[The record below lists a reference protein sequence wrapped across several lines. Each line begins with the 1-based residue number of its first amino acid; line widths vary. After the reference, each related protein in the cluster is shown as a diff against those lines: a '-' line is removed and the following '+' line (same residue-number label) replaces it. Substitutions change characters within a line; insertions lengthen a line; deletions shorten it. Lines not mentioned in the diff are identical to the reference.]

1 MVRQSKS
8 TAASASTTT
17 TPVTPSVTVTVE
29 TIAPAPV
36 AEKKPRKTKAVS
48 APVAD
53 VPAVETVAAPVVSVP
68 VVCDAVVCDVATL
81 SSKLTDFSS
90 KIQAVASLLSSMKSD
105 YKTLEKTV
113 ARELKQ
119 ATKSSGK
126 KRRSSANKQ
135 PSGFVKPTKISDELI
150 KFLGKEAGTEMSRVE
165 VSKEINVYINA
176 HKLKDEKCG
185 RQINP
190 DAKLTKLLKVQKGE
204 VLTFFNLQRYLKV
217 HFIKAVPAVVPEA
230 L

>member
-1 MVRQSKS
+1 MVRQTKS
-8 TAASASTTT
+8 TAASATPASTASAI
-17 TPVTPSVTVTVE
+17 PSVTVTVE
-29 TIAPAPV
+29 SVAPAPV
-36 AEKKPRKTKAVS
+36 VEKKPRKTKA
-48 APVAD
+48 A
-53 VPAVETVAAPVVSVP
+53 AVEVAAVEVAAPAP
-68 VVCDAVVCDVATL
+68 APADASAPADTNASGVLDVATL

-90 KIQAVASLLSSMKSD
+90 KIQAVANLLSSMKSD

-165 VSKEINVYINA
+165 VSKEVNAYINE

-190 DAKLTKLLKVQKGE
+190 DAKLTKLLKINKDE
-204 VLTFFNLQRYLKV
+204 VLTYFNLQRYLKI
-217 HFIKAVPAVVPEA
+217 HFIKAPAPA

>member
-8 TAASASTTT
+8 TAASA
-17 TPVTPSVTVTVE
+17 TPASSTPSVTVTVE
-29 TIAPAPV
+29 TVAPAPV
-36 AEKKPRKTKAVS
+36 VEKKPRKAKA
-48 APVAD
+48 A
-53 VPAVETVAAPVVSVP
+53 AVETAAPAP
-68 VVCDAVVCDVATL
+68 VETVTADASAPTSAPTETAAVLDVATL

-90 KIQAVASLLSSMKSD
+90 KIQAVANLLSSMKSD

-119 ATKSSGK
+119 ATKAKGK
-126 KRRSSANKQ
+126 NRRSSANKQ

-150 KFLGKEAGTEMSRVE
+150 KFLGKEPGTEMSRVE
-165 VSKEINVYINA
+165 VSKEINAYINL

-190 DAKLTKLLKVQKGE
+190 DGKLTKLLKVQKGE
-204 VLTFFNLQRYLKV
+204 VLTFFNLQRYLKI
-217 HFIKAVPAVVPEA
+217 HFIKAVPVAPVVA
-230 L
+230 

>member
-8 TAASASTTT
+8 TAASATPAST
-17 TPVTPSVTVTVE
+17 TPSVTVTVE
-29 TIAPAPV
+29 TVAPAPV
-36 AEKKPRKTKAVS
+36 VEKKPRKAKAAAVETA
-48 APVAD
+48 APA
-53 VPAVETVAAPVVSVP
+53 PVETVAPSADASASAAPTETA
-68 VVCDAVVCDVATL
+68 AVLDVATL

-90 KIQAVASLLSSMKSD
+90 KIQAVANLLSSMKSD

-119 ATKSSGK
+119 ATKAKGK
-126 KRRSSANKQ
+126 NRRSSANKQ

-150 KFLGKEAGTEMSRVE
+150 KFLGKEPGTEMSRVE
-165 VSKEINVYINA
+165 VSKEINAYINL

-190 DAKLTKLLKVQKGE
+190 DSKLTKLLKVQKGE
-204 VLTFFNLQRYLKV
+204 VLTFFNLQRYLKI
-217 HFIKAVPAVVPEA
+217 HFIKAVPPVVA
-230 L
+230 